1 MKIYVLIKHVR
12 DTETRVKIA
21 PDGGSLE
28 FIGDNWVIS
37 PYDEFAVE
45 EGIRLKEK
53 FGGEVV
59 VLTMGGE
66 DSTKS
71 LRQAM
76 AMGADSAILI
86 SDPLFSDLD
95 AFSTARVI
103 AKALSSEQYDLILAG
118 KQGVGG
124 DSQAVGAMVAAI
136 LGIPVA
142 AVVTSLEIENNAA
155 KAKREIEGGLEI
167 LSFPMPAL
175 VTCQKGLNEPRYPS
189 LKGIM
194 AAKKKEVRTLTA
206 KDLGFD
212 ENNMG
217 PKANKVIPKGYIA
230 PPPRPQGRLIEG
242 EPAAQ
247 AKELVKLL
255 HEEAKVF

>member
-12 DTETRVKIA
+12 DTETRVKIN
-21 PDGGSLE
+21 PDGNSLE

-45 EGIRLKEK
+45 AGLQLKEK

-59 VLTMGGE
+59 AVTLGE
-66 DSTKS
+66 DDSSKS

-76 AMGADSAILI
+76 AMGADSSILVK
-86 SDPLFSDLD
+86 DPLFNGLD
-95 AFSTARVI
+95 AAATAKVI
-103 AKALSSEQYDLILAG
+103 AKALAGEQFDLILAG

-124 DSQAVGAMVAAI
+124 DSQAVGSMVAAL

-142 AVVTSLEIENNAA
+142 AVVTSLEVDNNSA
-155 KAKREIEGGLEI
+155 KTKREIEGGLEVMT
-167 LSFPMPAL
+167 LPLPAL

-194 AAKKKEVRTLTA
+194 AAKKKEVKILTS
-206 KDLGFD
+206 KELGFD
-212 ENNMG
+212 ETTFG
-217 PKANKVIPKGYIA
+217 PKMNKVIQKGFIA

-242 EPAAQ
+242 EPQAQ
-247 AKELVKLL
+247 VVELITLL
-255 HEEAKVF
+255 RDEAKVL

>member
-12 DTETRVKIA
+12 DTETRVKIS

-28 FIGDNWVIS
+28 FLGDNWVIS

-45 EGIRLKEK
+45 EGLKLKEK

-59 VLTMGGE
+59 ALTMGGE

-76 AMGADSAILI
+76 AMGADSAVLI
-86 SDPLFSDLD
+86 SDPLFGDLD
-95 AFSTARVI
+95 ALSTAKVI
-103 AKALSSEQYDLILAG
+103 AKALSSEQFDLVLAG

-124 DSQAVGAMVAAI
+124 DSQAVGSMVAAI

-142 AVVTSLEIENNAA
+142 AVVTSLEIENNSA
-155 KAKREIEGGLEI
+155 KAKREIEGGLEL
-167 LSFPMPAL
+167 LSFPLPAL

-194 AAKKKEVRTLTA
+194 AAKKKEVKILTA

-212 ENNMG
+212 ENSAG
-217 PKANKVIPKGYIA
+217 PKANKVVSRGYAA
-230 PPPRPQGRLIEG
+230 PPPRPQGRVIEG

>member
-21 PDGGSLE
+21 PDGSSLE
-28 FIGDNWVIS
+28 FIGDSWVVS

-45 EGIRLKEK
+45 EGLRLKEK

-59 VLTMGGE
+59 ALTMGDD
-66 DSTKS
+66 DSVKS

-76 AMGADSAILI
+76 AMGADSAVLI
-86 SDPLFSDLD
+86 KDTLFADLD
-95 AFSTARVI
+95 ALSTAKVI

-155 KAKREIEGGLEI
+155 KARREIEGGLEV
-167 LSFPMPAL
+167 LSFPLPAL
-175 VTCQKGLNEPRYPS
+175 VTCQKGLNEPRFPS

-194 AAKKKEVRTLTA
+194 AAKKKEVKTLTA

-212 ENNMG
+212 ENGIG
-217 PKANKVIPKGYIA
+217 PKTNKVVCKQYIA

-247 AKELVKLL
+247 AKELVQLL

>member
-12 DTETRVKIA
+12 DTETRVKIN
-21 PDGGSLE
+21 PDGNSLE

-45 EGIRLKEK
+45 AGLQLREK

-59 VLTMGGE
+59 ALTLG
-66 DSTKS
+66 DDDASKS

-76 AMGADSAILI
+76 AMGADSSVLLK
-86 SDPLFSDLD
+86 DPLFSDLD
-95 AFSTARVI
+95 ALSTAKVI
-103 AKALSSEQYDLILAG
+103 AKALSKEQFDLILAG

-124 DSQAVGAMVAAI
+124 DSQAVGSMVAA
-136 LGIPVA
+136 LLNVPVA
-142 AVVTSLEIENNAA
+142 AVVTSLEVDGTAV
-155 KAKREIEGGLEI
+155 KAKREIEGGLEAI
-167 LSFPMPAL
+167 SLGLPAL
-175 VTCQKGLNEPRYPS
+175 ITCQKGLNEPRYPS

-194 AAKKKEVRTLTA
+194 AAKKKEVKVLGA
-206 KDLGFD
+206 ADLGFD
-212 ENNMG
+212 ENTIG
-217 PKANKVIPKGYIA
+217 PKANKTVRRGYIA

-247 AKELVKLL
+247 AKELVNLL
-255 HEEAKVF
+255 RDEAKVL

>member
-12 DTETRVKIA
+12 DTETRVKIG

-28 FIGDNWVIS
+28 FLGDNWVIS

-45 EGIRLKEK
+45 EGLKLKEK

-59 VLTMGGE
+59 ALTMGGE

-76 AMGADSAILI
+76 AMGADSAVLI
-86 SDPLFSDLD
+86 SDPLFGDLD
-95 AFSTARVI
+95 ALSTAKVI
-103 AKALSSEQYDLILAG
+103 AKALSSEQFDLVLAG

-124 DSQAVGAMVAAI
+124 DSQAVGSMVAAI

-142 AVVTSLEIENNAA
+142 AVVTSLEIENNSA
-155 KAKREIEGGLEI
+155 KAKREIEGGLEL
-167 LSFPMPAL
+167 LSFPLPAL

-194 AAKKKEVRTLTA
+194 AAKKKEVKTLTA

-217 PKANKVIPKGYIA
+217 PKANKVVPKGYIA
-230 PPPRPQGRLIEG
+230 PPPRPQGRVIEG